1 MTSLTL
7 AIPAGLKREMKK
19 FKYINWSEV
28 ARAAI
33 IDKVRLLEKM
43 DKLLSKSTLTTE
55 DTIKYGRM
63 IKKRQWSKTKKSI
76 E

>member
-7 AIPAGLKREMKK
+7 AIPNELKHEMDE

-33 IDKVRLLEKM
+33 TNKVNLLQKM
-43 DKLLSKSTLTTE
+43 EKLLSRSALTEE
-55 DTIKYGRM
+55 DTVKYGRM
-63 IKKRQWSKTKKSI
+63 IKKRQWQKTKRTLK
-76 E
+76 